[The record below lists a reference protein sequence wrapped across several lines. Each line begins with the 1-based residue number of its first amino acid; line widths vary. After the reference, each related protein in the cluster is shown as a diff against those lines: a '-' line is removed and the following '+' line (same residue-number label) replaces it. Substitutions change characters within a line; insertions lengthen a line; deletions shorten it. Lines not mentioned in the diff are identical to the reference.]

1 MQYLK
6 WFLAMFCM
14 VVALFG
20 GNSLA
25 EEYRIGPGDVIKIN
39 VYDNDDL
46 TTKVMVNSEGKIVMP
61 LLGPV
66 EVDKL
71 SVPGVTQKITRLLA
85 DGYLVNPQVN
95 VFIEE
100 YRSKKVVVLGQV
112 RHPGLVELRGAIS
125 FLELLSQAGGL
136 SKEAG
141 DTATIKRRGEDG
153 SKVIVVDL
161 NSLIEMGDL
170 RQNVQI
176 RDGDTVN
183 VSKGGMCFV
192 TGEVEEP
199 GTYSCGSDTTVLK
212 LIALSG
218 GFTGKA
224 SKSSVRIVR
233 VVDNK
238 KRIFEDVALDTLLK
252 KDDVIVVPESFF

>member
-1 MQYLK
+1 MSKGGKLQYVK
-6 WFLAMFCM
+6 WYLAMLCM
-14 VVALFG
+14 VLAVCGTNAW
-20 GNSLA
+20 A

-46 TTKVMVNSEGKIVMP
+46 TTKVMVNSEGQIVMP

-66 EVDKL
+66 EVEKL

-112 RHPGLVELRGAIS
+112 RQPGLVELRGAIT

-141 DTATIKRRGEDG
+141 
-153 SKVIVVDL
+153 
-161 NSLIEMGDL
+161 
-170 RQNVQI
+170 
-176 RDGDTVN
+176 
-183 VSKGGMCFV
+183 
-192 TGEVEEP
+192 
-199 GTYSCGSDTTVLK
+199 
-212 LIALSG
+212 
-218 GFTGKA
+218 
-224 SKSSVRIVR
+224 
-233 VVDNK
+233 
-238 KRIFEDVALDTLLK
+238 
-252 KDDVIVVPESFF
+252 